1 VFAFVGHSEVCLA
14 FSLVADLIP
23 GLGERYDGVPSPTV
37 ADRASLQ
44 YVQMGSYN
52 CLLNSGIVPCCK
64 DLGEPKKARR
74 EGPFIEL
81 RIESIEFAVKK
92 RLG

>member
-1 VFAFVGHSEVCLA
+1 
-14 FSLVADLIP
+14 VADLIP
-23 GLGERYDGVPSPTV
+23 GLGERHDRVPSPYSSGP
-37 ADRASLQ
+37 REPS
-44 YVQMGSYN
+44 VQMGSYN
-52 CLLNSGIVPCCK
+52 CLLNSEIVPCCK

-92 RLG
+92 GLG